1 MSSELI
7 IKASEE
13 EVSIALLED
22 KRLVELN
29 RSKPEQ
35 KFSVGDIYL
44 ARVKKIMPSLN
55 AAFIN
60 VGYEKD
66 AFLHYLDLGPQ
77 FSTLGKYLTQ
87 ALNRK
92 VKYVSVAKFKREKDI
107 NKHGKIN
114 EVLKAGNIVLVQVA
128 KEPISTKGPRLTSEI
143 SIAGRNLVLMPFSD
157 KVSISSKIESHEE
170 RERLRNLI
178 TSIKPKNFGV
188 IVRTVAENSKV
199 AELDTELR
207 TLVKKFEGAFE
218 NVDIKRLPQLVQE
231 EQSRAI
237 SVIRDHLNGNFENIF
252 IDNSDVYEEV
262 KQYIADVAPEK
273 ERIVKHYK
281 GPGSVFEKFEIERQ
295 IKSSFGSTVSFK
307 QGAYL
312 IIEHTEAL
320 HVIDVNSGNR
330 AKSGLDQESNATEV
344 NIAAA
349 DEIARQ
355 LRLRDMGGIIV
366 VDFIDMHKSDNK
378 QKLYNHMK
386 EVMAR
391 DKTKHNIL
399 PLSKFGLMQITRQRV
414 RPEMHV
420 ETAETCPTCKGSG
433 KIQPAILLEDN
444 IKLELN
450 ALIEAR
456 KLRDITLQVHPF
468 FAAYLTKGYKSIL
481 KKWRKEMKCKIR
493 VEALDSMTY
502 LDYKV
507 LDENGEV
514 ELKKAVDLSL

>member
-1 MSSELI
+1 VSSELI
-7 IKASEE
+7 IKASDT

-44 ARVKKIMPSLN
+44 ARVKKVMPSLN

-77 FSTLGKYLTQ
+77 FSTLGKYVTQ
-87 ALNRK
+87 SLGKKGRTIS
-92 VKYVSVAKFKREKDI
+92 VSKFRREKDI

-114 EVLKAGNIVLVQVA
+114 EVLKAGQHVLVQVA

-157 KVSISSKIESHEE
+157 KVSISSKIESAAE
-170 RERLRNLI
+170 RDRLRNLI
-178 TSIKPKNFGV
+178 TSIRPKNYGV
-188 IVRTVAENSKV
+188 IVRTVAERTMV
-199 AELDTELR
+199 AELDSELR
-207 TLVKKFEGAFE
+207 GLVEKFESAFE
-218 NVDIKRLPQLVQE
+218 NINVKNLPQLVQE
-231 EQSRAI
+231 ERSRAI

-252 IDNSDVYEEV
+252 IDNNEVYQEV
-262 KQYIADVAPEK
+262 KQYIGEVAPEK
-273 ERIVKHYK
+273 EKIVKLYK
-281 GPGSVFEKFEIERQ
+281 GPQSIFEKFEIERQ
-295 IKSSFGSTVSFK
+295 IKATFGNTVSFK

-349 DEIARQ
+349 DEIGRQ

-366 VDFIDMHKSDNK
+366 VDFIDMHKAENK
-378 QKLYNHMK
+378 QKLFNHMK

-399 PLSKFGLMQITRQRV
+399 PLSKFGIMQITRQRV

-420 ETAETCPTCKGSG
+420 DTAETCPTCNGTG
-433 KIQPAILLEDN
+433 KIQPAILLEDHL
-444 IKLELN
+444 KLELEN
-450 ALIEAR
+450 VVKTNML
-456 KLRDITLQVHPF
+456 KKVTLQVHPF
-468 FAAYLTKGYKSIL
+468 FAAYLEKGFKSII
-481 KKWRKEMKCKIR
+481 KKWRREMKCKINLMG
-493 VEALDSMTY
+493 LDSCTY
-502 LDYKV
+502 LEYV
-507 LDENGEV
+507 ILDENGA
-514 ELKKAVDLSL
+514 ELFRRTR

>member
-7 IKASEE
+7 IKASEQ

-29 RSKPEQ
+29 RSRPEQ

-77 FSTLGKYLTQ
+77 FSTLGKYLVQ

-92 VKYVSVAKFKREKDI
+92 VKNVSVSKFKREKDI

-114 EVLKAGNIVLVQVA
+114 EVLKSGNIVLVQVA

-157 KVSISSKIESHEE
+157 KVSISSKIESQEE
-170 RERLRNLI
+170 RDRLRNLI
-178 TSIKPKNFGV
+178 NSIRPKNYGV
-188 IVRTVAENSKV
+188 IVRTVAEGCKV

-207 TLVKKFEGAFE
+207 NLVKKFEGAFE
-218 NVDIKRLPQLVQE
+218 NIDIKKLPQLVQE
-231 EQSRAI
+231 EQSRAT
-237 SVIRDHLNGNFENIF
+237 SVIRDHLNGNFENVF
-252 IDNSDVYEEV
+252 IDNPDVYQEV
-262 KQYIADVAPEK
+262 RQYISEVAPEK
-273 ERIVKHYK
+273 EKIVKLYK
-281 GPGSVFEKFEIERQ
+281 GKTSIFEKFEIERQ
-295 IKSSFGSTVSFK
+295 IKASFGNTVSFK

-330 AKSGLDQESNATEV
+330 AKSGLDQETNATDV
-344 NIAAA
+344 NLAAA
-349 DEIARQ
+349 EEIARQ

-366 VDFIDMHKSDNK
+366 VDFIDMHRPDNK
-378 QKLYNHMK
+378 QKLFNHMK

-420 ETAETCPTCKGSG
+420 ETAEACPTCNGTG
-433 KIQPAILLEDN
+433 KIQPAILLEEHVKAE
-444 IKLELN
+444 IATYLETN
-450 ALIEAR
+450 R
-456 KLRDITLQVHPF
+456 KDHVILQVHPF
-468 FAAYLTKGYKSIL
+468 FAAYLKQGFRSII
-481 KKWRKEMKCKIR
+481 KKWSKDLKCKIK
-493 VEALDSMTY
+493 VEALDSCTY
-502 LDYKV
+502 LEFVV
-507 LDENGEV
+507 LDTNGE
-514 ELKKAVDLSL
+514 ELLRRTR

>member
-1 MSSELI
+1 MSSELA
-7 IKASEE
+7 IKASEK

-29 RSKPEQ
+29 HSQPEQ

-77 FSTLGKYLTQ
+77 FSTLGKYVNQ
-87 ALNRK
+87 SINRRGRSIA
-92 VKYVSVAKFKREKDI
+92 VSKFKREKDI

-114 EVLKAGNIVLVQVA
+114 EVLKAGKIVLVQVA

-157 KVSISSKIESHEE
+157 KVSISSKISSQEE
-170 RERLRNLI
+170 RDRLRNLI
-178 TSIKPKNFGV
+178 TSIRPNNYGV
-188 IVRTVAENSKV
+188 IVRTVAEKTKV
-199 AELDTELR
+199 AELDIELR
-207 TLVKKFEGAFE
+207 TLVRKFEKALE
-218 NVDIKRLPQLVQE
+218 SINIKDLPQLVIE
-231 EQSRAI
+231 EQSRAT

-252 IDNSDVYEEV
+252 IDNREVYQEV
-262 KQYIADVAPEK
+262 KQYISEVAPEK
-273 ERIVKHYK
+273 EKIVKLYSGK
-281 GPGSVFEKFEIERQ
+281 QSLFEKFDIERQ
-295 IKSSFGSTVSFK
+295 IKTSFGNTVSFK

-330 AKSGLDQESNATEV
+330 SKSGLDQESNATEV
-344 NIAAA
+344 NLAATE
-349 DEIARQ
+349 EIARQ

-378 QKLYNHMK
+378 QKVYDRMK
-386 EVMAR
+386 EVMSK

-420 ETAETCPTCKGSG
+420 ETAESCPTCNGTG
-433 KIQPAILLEDN
+433 KVQPTILLEDSV
-444 IKLELN
+444 KLELV
-450 ALIEAR
+450 ALISQNSL
-456 KLRDITLQVHPF
+456 KKITLQAHPY
-468 FAAYLTKGYKSIL
+468 FAAYLQHGRRSVIRQ
-481 KKWRKEMKCKIR
+481 WRKEMKCRIT
-493 VEALDSMTY
+493 VESLASCSLHEFIILDI
-502 LDYKV
+502 
-507 LDENGEV
+507 NGDQ
-514 ELKKAVDLSL
+514 LLRKTKM

>member
-1 MSSELI
+1 VSSELI
-7 IKASEE
+7 IKASEK

-55 AAFIN
+55 AAFVN

-77 FSTLGKYLTQ
+77 FSTLGKYLNQ
-87 ALNRK
+87 ALQKKGR
-92 VKYVSVAKFKREKDI
+92 SIAVAKFRREKDI

-157 KVSISSKIESHEE
+157 KISISSKIESAEG
-170 RERLRNLI
+170 RDRLRNLI
-178 TSIKPKNFGV
+178 NSIRPKNYGV

-199 AELDTELR
+199 AELDLELR
-207 TLVKKFEGAFE
+207 RLVSKFESAFE
-218 NVDIKRLPQLVQE
+218 HINTKQLPMLVQE
-231 EQSRAI
+231 EQSRAT

-252 IDNSDVYEEV
+252 IDDNEVFQEV
-262 KQYIADVAPEK
+262 KQYISEVAPEK
-273 ERIVKHYK
+273 ERIVKHYR
-281 GPGSVFEKFEIERQ
+281 GPQSIFERFEIERQ
-295 IKSSFGSTVSFK
+295 IKASFGNTVSFK

-344 NIAAA
+344 NLAAT

-366 VDFIDMHKSDNK
+366 VDFIDMHKADNK
-378 QKLYNHMK
+378 QKVYNRMK
-386 EVMAR
+386 EVMSR

-420 ETAETCPTCKGSG
+420 DTSETCPTCKGTG
-433 KIQPAILLEDN
+433 KIQPAILLEDHL
-444 IKLELN
+444 KLELETLLK
-450 ALIEAR
+450 AGDH
-456 KLRDITLQVHPF
+456 KKITLQVHPF
-468 FAAYLTKGYKSIL
+468 FAAYLRQGFKSVI
-481 KKWRKEMKCKIR
+481 KQWRRDLKCKINL
-493 VEALDSMTY
+493 EGLDSCTY
-502 LDYKV
+502 LEYIV
-507 LDENGEV
+507 LNGNGE
-514 ELKKAVDLSL
+514 ELLHRTR

>member
-1 MSSELI
+1 VSSELI
-7 IKASEE
+7 IKSSEK

-29 RSKPEQ
+29 HSKPED
-35 KFSVGDIYL
+35 KFSVGNIYL

-60 VGYEKD
+60 LGYEKD

-77 FSTLGKYLTQ
+77 FSTLGKYVNV
-87 ALNRK
+87 AINKKGRSIS
-92 VKYVSVAKFKREKDI
+92 VSKFKREKDI

-114 EVLKAGNIVLVQVA
+114 EVLKSGQIILVQVA

-157 KVSISSKIESHEE
+157 KVSISSKIASQEE

-178 TSIKPKNFGV
+178 NSIKPKNYGV
-188 IVRTVAENSKV
+188 IVRTVAENSRV
-199 AELDTELR
+199 AELDSELR
-207 TLVKKFEGAFE
+207 SLVKKFETSLE
-218 NVDIKRLPQLVQE
+218 SINTRNLPLLVQQ
-231 EQSRAI
+231 EQSRAT
-237 SVIRDHLNGNFENIF
+237 SVIRDHLNGDFENIF
-252 IDNSDVYEEV
+252 IDQKDVFQEV
-262 KQYIADVAPEK
+262 KDYIAEVAPEK
-273 ERIVKHYK
+273 EKIVKLINGK
-281 GPGSVFEKFEIERQ
+281 QSIFEKFEIERQ

-330 AKSGLDQESNATEV
+330 SKTGLDQEANATEV
-344 NIAAA
+344 NLAAT

-366 VDFIDMHKSDNK
+366 VDFIDMHKSENK
-378 QKLYNHMK
+378 QKLYERMK
-386 EVMAR
+386 EVMAKDR
-391 DKTKHNIL
+391 TKHNIL

-420 ETAETCPTCKGSG
+420 ETSESCPTCNGTG
-433 KIQPAILLEDN
+433 KAQAGILLEDV
-444 IKLELN
+444 IKMEL
-450 ALIEAR
+450 ASLITNGQH
-456 KLRDITLQVHPF
+456 KKITLQTHPF
-468 FAAYLTKGYKSIL
+468 FAAYMKQGLKPVI
-481 KKWRKEMKCKIR
+481 KKWRREMKCKIKL
-493 VEALDSMTY
+493 EGLAACTHHEY
-502 LDYKV
+502 IV
-507 LDENGEV
+507 LDKDGE
-514 ELKKAVDLSL
+514 ELLHKTKI

>member
-7 IKASEE
+7 IKASEQ

-77 FSTLGKYLTQ
+77 FKTLGKYLNQT
-87 ALNRK
+87 LNKRGK
-92 VKYVSVAKFKREKDI
+92 PISVAKFRREKDI

-114 EVLKAGNIVLVQVA
+114 EVLKAGQFVLVQVA

-157 KVSISSKIESHEE
+157 KVSISSKIASQEE
-170 RERLRNLI
+170 RDRLRNLI
-178 TSIKPKNFGV
+178 NSIRPKNYGV

-207 TLVKKFEGAFE
+207 ALVNKFESAFE
-218 NVDIKRLPQLVQE
+218 NINIRNLPQLVQE
-231 EQSRAI
+231 EQSRAT

-252 IDNSDVYEEV
+252 IDNNEVYQEV
-262 KQYIADVAPEK
+262 KQYISEVAPEK
-273 ERIVKHYK
+273 ERIVKLYNGK
-281 GPGSVFEKFEIERQ
+281 QSIFEKFEIERQ
-295 IKSSFGSTVSFK
+295 IKASFGSTVSFK

-330 AKSGLDQESNATEV
+330 SKSGLDQESNATEV
-344 NIAAA
+344 NLAATE
-349 DEIARQ
+349 EIARQ

-366 VDFIDMHKSDNK
+366 VDFIDMHKAENK
-378 QKLYNHMK
+378 QKLYNRMK
-386 EVMAR
+386 EVMSR
-391 DKTKHNIL
+391 DRTKHNIL

-420 ETAETCPTCKGSG
+420 ETAESCPTCGGTG
-433 KIQPAILLEDN
+433 KTQPAILLEDTV
-444 IKLELN
+444 KLELE
-450 ALIEAR
+450 ALI
-456 KLRDITLQVHPF
+456 KSNDLKKVTLQVHPF
-468 FAAYLTKGYKSIL
+468 FAAYLQKGMKSIL
-481 KKWRKEMKCKIR
+481 KRWRREMKCKIN
-493 VEALDSMTY
+493 VEALDSCTY
-502 LDYKV
+502 LEFIV
-507 LDENGEV
+507 LDATGEQ
-514 ELKKAVDLSL
+514 LLRKTK